1 MTQWVTFV
9 YFTVAALSFLVYGF
23 LLKSTPVTEMM
34 DYESVNRYIRIAFY
48 VADLVVKFYI
58 LLMIIPRAIRTGNL
72 ARKGTILNKVFRS
85 LHPGTCRSSCPSL
98 SLPALDHRF
107 ILYPILFR
115 VRPGTYYNDPTHL
128 VRNA

>member
-72 ARKGTILNKVFRS
+72 ARKIFCSGFRS
-85 LHPGTCRSSCPSL
+85 TSSPWHLQEQLPFTFSTCTGL
-98 SLPALDHRF
+98 SVYTLSYSF
-107 ILYPILFR
+107 S
-115 VRPGTYYNDPTHL
+115 GPTWDL
-128 VRNA
+128 L